1 MEQNKM
7 YKILQKIDSGRE
19 YRRMEIRAKEV
30 DDQTK
35 EECKVDGYA
44 STFNEPYEL
53 LTFDGY
59 TVREQIDPHAF
70 DECDMSDVIMQYDH
84 QGRVFAR
91 NSNGTLQI
99 KTDEHG
105 LYMEADLSG
114 TEIGRQLFEEIKGGY
129 TTKMSFGFTV
139 DEDKREITENVADGT
154 VDVLRTITKIRKLYD
169 VSAVSL
175 PANDGTEISARSYS
189 DGVIAELEAERLQRK
204 AKEEARAKALAALN
218 KYHKEV
224 SND

>member
-7 YKILQKIDSGRE
+7 DKIMQKIDSGRE
-19 YRRMEIRAKEV
+19 YRRMEIRAKEIEEGV
-30 DDQTK
+30 
-35 EECKVDGYA
+35 EECKVEGYA

-53 LTFDGY
+53 YTFDGY

-91 NSNGTLQI
+91 NSNDTLQI
-99 KTDEHG
+99 RADDHG

-175 PANDGTEISARSYS
+175 PANDGTEISARSYG

-204 AKEEARAKALAALN
+204 EKEEARAKALAILN
-218 KYHKEV
+218 KYHEEV
-224 SND
+224 NND

>member
-7 YKILQKIDSGRE
+7 DKILKKIDSGRE

-35 EECKVDGYA
+35 EERKVDGYA

-53 LTFDGY
+53 WTFDGY

-154 VDVLRTITKIRKLYD
+154 VDVLRTIMKIRKLYD

-224 SND
+224 NND

>member
-1 MEQNKM
+1 MEHNKM
-7 YKILQKIDSGRE
+7 DKILQKIDSGRE

-53 LTFDGY
+53 WTFDGY

-91 NSNGTLQI
+91 NSNGTLHI